1 MKILIVYYSRTNV
14 TKMIAEKLQKE
25 LKCDIEEITDNG
37 NYNGKLGYL
46 KGGMTAS
53 MSRTSDI
60 NPIAKNPS
68 DYDLVIVGTPVWA
81 SNIATPVF
89 TYLMKYRDQINKMAS
104 FCTCISS
111 GWEKTNQISIYK
123 GDFMS
128 KNNAV
133 LIGFILAVIV
143 KAFFAH
149 YEFIGLLIV
158 GFITGYLA
166 HDGALGG
173 LWSAAL
179 AGALGTIISA
189 IIFIIIV
196 TLGGS
201 FAGIFGGLT
210 GFTVSGVLSLFTIIE
225 TLIYY
230 AIVMGI
236 TGAIGGAIAS
246 KD

>member
-25 LKCDIEEITDNG
+25 LKCDIEEISDNG

-111 GWEKTNQISIYK
+111 GWEKTLMRLAEVSQKTQLSQMHLTVKDVENP
-123 GDFMS
+123 
-128 KNNAV
+128 NNK
-133 LIGFILAVIV
+133 IKTFINKI
-143 KAFFAH
+143 K
-149 YEFIGLLIV
+149 
-158 GFITGYLA
+158 
-166 HDGALGG
+166 
-173 LWSAAL
+173 
-179 AGALGTIISA
+179 
-189 IIFIIIV
+189 
-196 TLGGS
+196 
-201 FAGIFGGLT
+201 
-210 GFTVSGVLSLFTIIE
+210 
-225 TLIYY
+225 
-230 AIVMGI
+230 
-236 TGAIGGAIAS
+236 
-246 KD
+246 